1 MKTKSILYILIFF
14 VFFSSFVLKAETV
27 FFDSKN
33 IKIEE
38 DGNMI
43 FASRGTAKIPSKNLV
58 IKGDKF
64 VYDKVASVLTIYDDV
79 KYDDNENQI
88 FIEGQKLIYNDLDN
102 LVFSQGET
110 IINLKNKYEIF
121 SSNVFYDRNILEIYS
136 KENTEVNDN
145 IENKFIFEKGMLYSI
160 SQEII
165 SSNKA
170 FIIDRD
176 LNNYFFENSKI
187 NLKINEIVGKEIKVD
202 FINSFLE
209 MKIMTLN

>member
-1 MKTKSILYILIFF
+1 
-14 VFFSSFVLKAETV
+14 
-27 FFDSKN
+27 
-33 IKIEE
+33 
-38 DGNMI
+38 MI

-110 IINLKNKYEIF
+110 IINLENKYEIF

-145 IENKFIFEKGMLYSI
+145 IENKFIFEEGLLLASQRKLYLQI
-160 SQEII
+160 
-165 SSNKA
+165 
-170 FIIDRD
+170 
-176 LNNYFFENSKI
+176 
-187 NLKINEIVGKEIKVD
+187 
-202 FINSFLE
+202 
-209 MKIMTLN
+209 

>member
-58 IKGDKF
+58 IKGDRF
-64 VYDKVASVLTIYDDV
+64 VYDKIASVLTIYDDV
-79 KYDDNENQI
+79 KYDDNENEI

-110 IINLKNKYEIF
+110 IINLENKYEIF
-121 SSNVFYDRNILEIYS
+121 SSDVFYDRNILEIYS

-170 FIIDRD
+170 FIIDISSI
-176 LNNYFFENSKI
+176 LI
-187 NLKINEIVGKEIKVD
+187 L
-202 FINSFLE
+202 
-209 MKIMTLN
+209 